1 MKEEIGEMR
10 LRMTDEVAL
19 QRRINEHMALLVV
32 LFAEIESLR
41 KRVKDKEK
49 EVEDVRRS
57 SLAPFKV

>member
-1 MKEEIGEMR
+1 MSSEIDRQNEVIEGMKEEIGEMR

-41 KRVKDKEK
+41 KRVKDK
-49 EVEDVRRS
+49 
-57 SLAPFKV
+57 